1 MIQYERRRIE
11 LVSYF
16 EAVRHAQQVQ
26 VDEIPLPAATGN
38 DMNRAYPG
46 KNSNKKDFFKLIC
59 IYKVLKK
66 LGFFF
71 NFSVFFF

>member
-38 DMNRAYPG
+38 EIGRSYPG
-46 KNSNKKDFFKLIC
+46 KNF
-59 IYKVLKK
+59 
-66 LGFFF
+66 
-71 NFSVFFF
+71 

>member
-26 VDEIPLPAATGN
+26 VDEIPLPASGN
-38 DMNRAYPG
+38 DINRIYPG
-46 KNSNKKDFFKLIC
+46 VSSILEASKIFFKE
-59 IYKVLKK
+59 K
-66 LGFFF
+66 
-71 NFSVFFF
+71 